1 MTDAETVARVMQVER
16 QVYHTLTTKFTP
28 KPDTGTLFK
37 NGFKKNDSHPDY
49 TGTYA
54 QPDGTVREMAAWING
69 DYLSIRFS
77 DQYEAAKRA

>member
-1 MTDAETVARVMQVER
+1 MTDAETIARVMSDEIQD
-16 QVYHTLTTKFTP
+16 YHKLTTRFTP

-37 NGFKKNDSHPDY
+37 NGRKENDSHPDY

-54 QPDGTVREMAAWING
+54 TSDGKVREMAAWKNG

-77 DQYEAAKRA
+77 DQYNVANR